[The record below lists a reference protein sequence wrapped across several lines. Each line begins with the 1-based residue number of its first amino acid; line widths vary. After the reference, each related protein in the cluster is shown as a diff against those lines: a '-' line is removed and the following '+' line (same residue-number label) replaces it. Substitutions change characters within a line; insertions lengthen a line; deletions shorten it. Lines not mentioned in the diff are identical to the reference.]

1 MLGRFLTEF
10 PLFVEDLDL
19 GPTVIHMSRKLVLGK
34 RYSNDQSDQKV
45 LKIGNKIND
54 GENYC

>member
-10 PLFVEDLDL
+10 PLFAEDLDL

-34 RYSNDQSDQKV
+34 RYSNDQSDLMHSLSIKSF
-45 LKIGNKIND
+45 
-54 GENYC
+54 ENR